1 VKYLL
6 SALLCLFAC
15 ITNAQDLKYEMSEP
29 VDISTAGWDKV
40 LLMPN
45 GNTVLFHFEV
55 RKGIIV
61 KVFDKSRK
69 EIASKKH
76 ICNVLDINRLELAGW
91 IGAEAIGNE
100 AVIFITQEVENRR
113 TLVRLRING
122 NTAGLISEEKL
133 VQSPSFQKEVF
144 TKLLREKGSDNYYIV
159 CNQTSAG
166 YAQKEINVLAYDATH
181 TRIKDIPLNIDAKG
195 LDDMD
200 LGSANI
206 DDNGNIALAV
216 EITRIIQ
223 HPDVLERVMFICI
236 LPKDGTS
243 FQVSKVALPSHF
255 RTFETSLA
263 YNPFSKYYQLLTTF
277 QLDGYKQFGF
287 AIKQVEYNYNE
298 LYILNQ
304 GSPLTPIQLPNSKL
318 NTYIQSTLDTSYIFN
333 GRTRLV
339 CMNDFGLSTVIYD
352 GILMPKTT
360 NGHFDAKGMKRII
373 GITQYDEQGREVNG
387 LALSRAKLKAGKSP
401 YLFASNNGITS
412 KNTYALQEI
421 RDRIENEPSNRMQG
435 KASQAFIVKNP
446 FINEPNNEGQI
457 CDISCMSANKLF
469 YIFYNETYGNFNN
482 TVADIPD
489 SLYSSDFTHATYYKI
504 GKKKELTKAYLFGQ
518 PIEGEYKQLLTQS
531 SHFDE
536 KAKIYATVV
545 RHRKGKETQTKIAWV
560 QL

>member
-1 VKYLL
+1 
-6 SALLCLFAC
+6 
-15 ITNAQDLKYEMSEP
+15 MSEP
-29 VDISTAGWDKV
+29 IAINAAGWDKV

-55 RKGIIV
+55 RKGVIV
-61 KVFDKSRK
+61 KVFDKTRK

-100 AVIFITQEVENRR
+100 AVIFISQEVENRR
-113 TLVRLRING
+113 TLIRLRING

-133 VQSPSFQKEVF
+133 VQSPSFQKEIF

-159 CNQTSAG
+159 CNQTNAG
-166 YAQKEINVLAYDATH
+166 YAQKEINVLAYDAKH

-200 LGSANI
+200 LGSASI
-206 DDNGNIALAV
+206 DGNGNISLAV

-223 HPDVLERVMFICI
+223 HPDVLERVMFICL

-255 RTFETSLA
+255 RTFETSLS

-304 GSPLTPIQLPNSKL
+304 GSPLTPVQLPNSKL
-318 NTYIQSTLDTSYIFN
+318 NTYIQSKLDTGYIFN
-333 GRTRLV
+333 GRTRFV
-339 CMNDFGLSTVIYD
+339 DMNNFGLSTVIYD

-373 GITQYDEQGREVNG
+373 GITQYDEQGNEVNG
-387 LALSRAKLKAGKSP
+387 LALSRAKLKSGKSP
-401 YLFASNNGITS
+401 YVFASNNGITS
-412 KNTYALQEI
+412 KTTYALQEI

-435 KASQAFIVKNP
+435 KASQAFMVKNP
-446 FINEPNNEGQI
+446 FLNEPNNEGQI
-457 CDISCMSANKLF
+457 CDIYCMSANKF
-469 YIFYNETYGNFNN
+469 YYIFYNETSSNFGK
-482 TVADIPD
+482 TVADISD
-489 SLYSSDFTHATYYKI
+489 SLYSSDYTHAVYYKV
-504 GKKKELTKAYLFGQ
+504 GKKKETSKEYLLGT

-531 SHFDE
+531 GHFDD
-536 KAKIYATVV
+536 KTNLYATVV

>member
-1 VKYLL
+1 VRYLL
-6 SALLCLFAC
+6 SALLCLCTC
-15 ITNAQDLKYEMSEP
+15 IATAQDLKYEMSEP
-29 VDISTAGWDKV
+29 VDVSIAGWDKV
-40 LLMPN
+40 LLMSN
-45 GNTVLFHFEV
+45 GNTVLFHFEL

-61 KVFDKSRK
+61 KVFDKTRK

-76 ICNVLDINRLELAGW
+76 LCDILDINRLELAGW

-100 AVIFITQEVENRR
+100 AVIFISQDVDNRR
-113 TLVRLRING
+113 TLIRLRING

-133 VQSPSFQKEVF
+133 VQSPSFQKEIF

-159 CNQTSAG
+159 CNQTNAG
-166 YAQKEINVLAYDATH
+166 YAQKEIKVLLYDAKH

-200 LGSANI
+200 LGSAAI
-206 DDNGNIALAV
+206 DDNGNISLAV

-223 HPDVLERVMFICI
+223 HPDVLERVMFICL
-236 LPKDGTS
+236 LPKDSTS

-255 RTFETSLA
+255 RTFETALA

-304 GSPLTPIQLPNSKL
+304 SSPLRPMQLANSKI
-318 NTYIQSTLDTSYIFN
+318 NSDIQSRLDTGYVFN

-373 GITQYDEQGREVNG
+373 GITQYDEQGQEVNG
-387 LALSRAKLKAGKSP
+387 ITLPRAKLKAGKSP
-401 YLFASNNGITS
+401 YVFASNNGITA
-412 KNTYALQEI
+412 KTTYALQEI
-421 RDRIENEPSNRMQG
+421 RDRIETEPANRIQG

-446 FINEPNNEGQI
+446 FVNEPNNDGQL
-457 CDISCMSANKLF
+457 CDIYCMSANKHY
-469 YIFYNETYGNFNN
+469 YIFYNENPGNFNR
-482 TVADIPD
+482 TVADISD
-489 SLYSSDFTHATYYKI
+489 SLYNADYTHATFYKI
-504 GKKKELTKAYLFGQ
+504 GKKRETSKTYLFGQ
-518 PIEGEYKQLLTQS
+518 PVEGEYKQLLTQS
-531 SHFDE
+531 SNFD
-536 KAKIYATVV
+536 KRTNLYATVV